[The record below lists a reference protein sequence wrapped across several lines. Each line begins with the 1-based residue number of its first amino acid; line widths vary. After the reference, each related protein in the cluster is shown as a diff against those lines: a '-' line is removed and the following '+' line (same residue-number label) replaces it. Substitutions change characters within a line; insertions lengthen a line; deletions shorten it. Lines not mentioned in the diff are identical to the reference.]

1 MLRVKLAPR
10 GRLDSIASLPH
21 MPRPP
26 SNRPSMRS
34 LAKIAGVCP
43 MTVSLSLRNHPSIP
57 ETTRERIQL
66 IAQRHGYTPDPL
78 VGRLMRH
85 LRAGAPQRQSA
96 LICALCLRFAH
107 KQHGFAEDVLEGA
120 KARADELGFV
130 LDRLWLDETGLDP
143 MRLKRLLRSRG
154 VEAVLLLPM
163 ARPIDLTEVLDWKEL
178 AAVATS
184 ATITAPHVHSVLPAQ
199 FGNMIALCAALKTE
213 GCRRIGLVT
222 VKHQDVRVEHRAA
235 AAVLWHN
242 HEEGVPEVTPLIF
255 KEWAVDSREFLTWY
269 KRVRPDAI
277 VADAQGYLDE
287 MRALIPQKDR
297 SKVFFALTTMPPRE
311 TARYAGMQ
319 EDARGIGA
327 VAIEQ
332 LDWMYQHGE
341 RGIPASPRVT
351 LVNGHYCAT
360 PSLSAAEKKKK
371 TA

>member
-1 MLRVKLAPR
+1 
-10 GRLDSIASLPH
+10 
-21 MPRPP
+21 
-26 SNRPSMRS
+26 MRS

-57 ETTRERIQL
+57 ETTRERIRL
-66 IAQRHGYTPDPL
+66 IAENHGYKPDPL

-85 LRAGAPQRQSA
+85 LSAGAPQRQVA

-120 KARADELGFV
+120 KARADELGFI

-143 MRLKRLLRSRG
+143 VRLKRLLRSRG

-163 ARPIDLTEVLDWKEL
+163 ARPIDLTDVLDWSEFS
-178 AAVATS
+178 AVATS

-199 FGNMIALCAALKTE
+199 FGNMIALCAALKNE

-222 VKHQDVRVEHRAA
+222 VQHQDVRVEHRAA

-242 HEEGVPEVTPLIF
+242 HEQGVPEVTPLIF
-255 KEWAVDSREFLTWY
+255 KEWEVDLAAFRDWYSRL
-269 KRVRPDAI
+269 KPDAI
-277 VADAQGYLDE
+277 VADSQGYLDQIRE
-287 MRALIPQKDR
+287 LIPARER
-297 SKVFFALTTMPPRE
+297 SKVFFALTTMPLRE

-327 VAIEQ
+327 AAIEQ

-351 LVNGHYCAT
+351 LVNGHYCTTPVVMSTAT
-360 PSLSAAEKKKK
+360 TKVTTAGEKKPKSK
-371 TA
+371 TKTKG